1 VEDIQKVIGNRLG
14 DLRRKKGLS
23 QEKLGW
29 KAKLH
34 YTYIGAIERGEK
46 NVSIITIGKIAKGLG
61 ISVNEILNISMD
73 VKDADKLKGL
83 ILKEIEKSDP
93 EILKV
98 VLELVKELNAL
109 KTRESRRQSERFWK
123 THMANESYFKGYQR
137 ILPAIH
143 ILIFSIPF

>member
-1 VEDIQKVIGNRLG
+1 MEDIQKVIGNRLR

-46 NVSIITIGKIAKGLG
+46 NVSIVTIGKIAKGLG
-61 ISVNEILNISMD
+61 ISVNEIFNFPTDI
-73 VKDADKLKGL
+73 KDPDKLKGS

-93 EILKV
+93 EIQKV
-98 VLELVKELNAL
+98 VLDLVKELNAL
-109 KTRESRRQSERFWK
+109 KTRLESRRQSKRFLEEACGSRK
-123 THMANESYFKGYQR
+123 
-137 ILPAIH
+137 L
-143 ILIFSIPF
+143 SIS

>member
-1 VEDIQKVIGNRLG
+1 MENIQKLIGDRLR
-14 DLRRKKGLS
+14 DLRRRKGLS

-46 NVSIITIGKIAKGLG
+46 NVSIITLGKIAKALG
-61 ISVNEILNISMD
+61 ISVNEIFNFPMD
-73 VKDADKLKGL
+73 IKAPDKLKAS

-98 VLELVKELNAL
+98 TFNLVKELNEL
-109 KTRESRRQSERFWK
+109 KTKLDLQRRSK
-123 THMANESYFKGYQR
+123 P
-137 ILPAIH
+137 I
-143 ILIFSIPF
+143 